1 LWKKAC
7 SLGFVGVFLEKAYQ
21 GPGLGYLEA
30 ALIMEQF
37 WKVDPGCG
45 CVLLATFGT
54 ELNQNFGTEEQKKK
68 YIPPIPQG
76 KAIMGAAI
84 TEPDA
89 GSDIF
94 GVATSAVK
102 QGEAYVLNGTKMFI
116 TKWSPLQEKECH
128 LAMSSANRRTRLFLF
143 PCLLGGPLY
152 NSPFAERLVFK
163 DPPGGKNGKVQRR
176 LDA

>member
-1 LWKKAC
+1 MPRNIVDFLHRPGVVVTDGATGTMLQT
-7 SLGFVGVFLEKAYQ
+7 LGL
-21 GPGLGYLEA
+21 
-30 ALIMEQF
+30 
-37 WKVDPGCG
+37 
-45 CVLLATFGT
+45 
-54 ELNQNFGTEEQKKK
+54 
-68 YIPPIPQG
+68 PP
-76 KAIMGAAI
+76 GAAPEEWVLS
-84 TEPDA
+84 EPDKIRALYRAYVDA

-116 TKWSPLQEKECH
+116 TKCSPLQEEECH

-143 PCLLGGPLY
+143 PCPLGGPLY